1 MDRGIM
7 WYNPSPEEIQEIQNK
22 IKSGEDV
29 SSILVEWLISLSQEV
44 HNHQRDLDRIGVP
57 DFD

>member
-1 MDRGIM
+1 M

-29 SSILVEWLISLSQEV
+29 SSILVEWLLSLSQEV